1 MLWAKAFHIIALVAW
16 FAGLFY
22 LPRLFVYH
30 IETTDQ
36 AGHERFSLMEQKLYY
51 VIMTPAAVVT
61 IALGLILLFYYDLWT
76 VYAKAGW
83 LHSKL
88 TLVVLLVAFHIFC
101 GKCLKDFHQKQNKRS
116 ARFFRIINEF
126 PTLVLIPV
134 VIFSVVKP
142 F

>member
-1 MLWAKAFHIIALVAW
+1 MLWAKAFHLIAVVAW

-30 IETTDQ
+30 IETTDE
-36 AGHERFSLMEQKLYY
+36 AGYERFSLMEQKLYY
-51 VIMTPAAVVT
+51 VIMTPAAVTAIV
-61 IALGLILLFYYDLWT
+61 LGLLLLFYYDLWN
-76 VYAKAGW
+76 VHARAGW
-83 LHSKL
+83 LHGKL
-88 TLVVLLVAFHIFC
+88 ALVLLLVLFHAYC
-101 GKCLKDFHQKQNKRS
+101 GKCLQDFRLRNNRHS

-126 PTLVLIPV
+126 PTLVLVSV